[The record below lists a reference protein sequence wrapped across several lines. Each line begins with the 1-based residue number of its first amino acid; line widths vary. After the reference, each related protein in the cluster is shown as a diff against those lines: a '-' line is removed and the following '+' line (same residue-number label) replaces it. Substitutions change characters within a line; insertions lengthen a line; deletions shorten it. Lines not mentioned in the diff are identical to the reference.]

1 MIIAI
6 VVDPWK
12 PQGSMGGD
20 LLWEDLPHTCGLVC
34 AAESAALAV
43 CTPERLYVRSNGL
56 HLVVG
61 KTSQPFGCASPL
73 VVDSECLSAY
83 KCADVL
89 DECVDACRRTSYEV
103 SDMLLSLSR
112 CVLP

>member
-34 AAESAALAV
+34 AVESAVLAV

-61 KTSQPFGCASPL
+61 ETSQPFGCASPL
-73 VVDSECLSAY
+73 L
-83 KCADVL
+83 KC
-89 DECVDACRRTSYEV
+89 
-103 SDMLLSLSR
+103 
-112 CVLP
+112 

>member
-1 MIIAI
+1 MSP
-6 VVDPWK
+6 V
-12 PQGSMGGD
+12 
-20 LLWEDLPHTCGLVC
+20 LWEDLPRTCGLVC

-61 KTSQPFGCASPL
+61 KMSQPFGCASPL

-89 DECVDACRRTSYEV
+89 YKCVDVCQCTSYV
-103 SDMLLSLSR
+103 Y
-112 CVLP
+112 